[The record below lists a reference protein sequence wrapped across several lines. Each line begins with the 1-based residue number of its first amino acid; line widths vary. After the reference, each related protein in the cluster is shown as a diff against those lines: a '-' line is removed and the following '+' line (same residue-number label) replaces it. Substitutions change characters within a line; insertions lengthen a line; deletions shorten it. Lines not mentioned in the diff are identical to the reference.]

1 MLRFWLRFF
10 SSCYW
15 HETAAHTSSV
25 GYISSHSAVPHRPA
39 FCVSFLFIFSPGSS
53 AENMHL
59 VMKVRQ
65 RDWTTFKHSIGT
77 APKPEGCYYG
87 QVGKYWDFFLLL
99 LFFLFL

>member
-1 MLRFWLRFF
+1 
-10 SSCYW
+10 
-15 HETAAHTSSV
+15 
-25 GYISSHSAVPHRPA
+25 
-39 FCVSFLFIFSPGSS
+39 
-53 AENMHL
+53 MHL